1 MATRR
6 VCIGY
11 ICEFTDEQIIAEM
24 NKRFEKVVITK
35 KQTFYIQDDCWNI
48 VKEFAGIYNITTKWD
63 KLEKL
68 GVDKVHDIYKQY
80 AKRRIVNYKK
90 FPAKVKELVYKKL
103 FTQYK
108 SFKLMTDLNDL
119 INPKKEDKSFDF
131 NVGDEVMYYNGAGW
145 NGCSRLGRVIKI
157 NKSSI
162 TWAEFEVSHSV
173 SDNPDGCRFQ
183 TFEQK
188 KHYYDKTKTMKPKC
202 IRANISIPDLDRCEY
217 YTTNHDWGR

>member
-1 MATRR
+1 MAS
-6 VCIGY
+6 

-80 AKRRIVNYKK
+80 TKRRIVNYKK

>member
-1 MATRR
+1 MAS
-6 VCIGY
+6 IN
-11 ICEFTDEQIIAEM
+11 EFTDEEIIAEM

-35 KQTFYIQDDCWNI
+35 KQSFYIQDDCWNI
-48 VKEFAGIYNITTKWD
+48 VKEFAGIYNITNNWY

-173 SDNPDGCRFQ
+173 SDNPDGFRFQ
-183 TFEQK
+183 SFEKK

-202 IRANISIPDLDRCEY
+202 IRSNISIPDIDRCEY

>member
-1 MATRR
+1 MDSITQ
-6 VCIGY
+6 
-11 ICEFTDEQIIAEM
+11 FTDEQLISEM

-35 KQTFYIQDDCWNI
+35 KTFYIQDDCWNI
-48 VKEFAGIYNITTKWD
+48 VKEFAGIYNLTTKWN

-68 GVDKVHDIYKQY
+68 GVDKVHDIFKIY
-80 AKRRIVNYKK
+80 AKGRLTNYKK
-90 FPAKVKELVYKKL
+90 NPYEAKKIILKHL
-103 FTQYK
+103 FSTRI

-119 INPKKEDKSFDF
+119 INPKKEDNSFDF
-131 NVGDEVMYYNGAGW
+131 NVGDEVMYYNGTGW

-173 SDNPDGCRFQ
+173 SDNPIACHQQ
-183 TFEQK
+183 TFEER

-202 IRANISIPDLDRCEY
+202 IRANISIPSPDRSEY

>member
-1 MATRR
+1 
-6 VCIGY
+6 
-11 ICEFTDEQIIAEM
+11 M

-80 AKRRIVNYKK
+80 TKRRIVNYKK

>member
-80 AKRRIVNYKK
+80 TKRRIVNYKK

-131 NVGDEVMYYNGAGW
+131 NVGD
-145 NGCSRLGRVIKI
+145 
-157 NKSSI
+157 
-162 TWAEFEVSHSV
+162 
-173 SDNPDGCRFQ
+173 
-183 TFEQK
+183 
-188 KHYYDKTKTMKPKC
+188 
-202 IRANISIPDLDRCEY
+202 
-217 YTTNHDWGR
+217 

>member
-1 MATRR
+1 MAS
-6 VCIGY
+6 IN
-11 ICEFTDEQIIAEM
+11 EFTDEEIIAEM

-35 KQTFYIQDDCWNI
+35 KQSFYIQDDCWNI

-119 INPKKEDKSFDF
+119 INPKKEEKSFDL

-173 SDNPDGCRFQ
+173 SDNPDGFRFQ
-183 TFEQK
+183 SFEKK
-188 KHYYDKTKTMKPKC
+188 KHYYDKTKTMKSKC
-202 IRANISIPDLDRCEY
+202 IRANISIPDPDRSEY

>member
-80 AKRRIVNYKK
+80 TKRRIVNYKK

>member
-1 MATRR
+1 MAS
-6 VCIGY
+6 

-119 INPKKEDKSFDF
+119 INPKKEEKSFDF
-131 NVGDEVMYYNGAGW
+131 NVGDEVLYSTGHTWGS
-145 NGCSRLGRVIKI
+145 CTRLGRVIKI

-173 SDNPDGCRFQ
+173 SDNPDGFRFQ
-183 TFEQK
+183 SFEKK

-202 IRANISIPDLDRCEY
+202 IRSNISIPDIDRCEY